1 MSDPVYRAHSGY
13 FSRAFGNMDLLIEA
27 MRTDIPVAYDTL
39 IGTGL
44 SGTLVVPS
52 MARALDVRWAIVRK
66 DEEQSH
72 ASTRIEGEI
81 GTRWLFVDD
90 FISSGRTYRRVQ
102 AAVAA
107 TVGNTAMV
115 GAWLYEQGS
124 YGRFDPPALMPVT
137 TLASRPGGCDCDL
150 CRRP

>member
-44 SGTLVVPS
+44 SGTLVVPT

-66 DEEQSH
+66 DDEQSH

-107 TVGNTAMV
+107 TVGNTVLA
-115 GAWLYEQGS
+115 GAWLYEQGL
-124 YGRFDPPALMPVT
+124 YGRFDLPATMPTAPLVLGPCT
-137 TLASRPGGCDCDL
+137 CGQ